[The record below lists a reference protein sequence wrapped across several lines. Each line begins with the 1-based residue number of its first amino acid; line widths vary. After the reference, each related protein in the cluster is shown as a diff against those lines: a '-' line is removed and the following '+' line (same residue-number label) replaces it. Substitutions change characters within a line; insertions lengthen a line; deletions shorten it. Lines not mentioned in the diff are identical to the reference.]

1 MGTELFMLSGLHV
14 PGYFSPL
21 GILLFKGFT
30 MQGWARDP
38 APNPYCAIWPLW
50 ELNSQLPGPLWEAF
64 YPPIGV
70 TKTLQPSVFQG
81 DLSTHSG
88 YCRPRDLDSKF
99 PPLLRIHSG
108 SVT

>member
-30 MQGWARDP
+30 MQGWARGP

-50 ELNSQLPGPLWEAF
+50 ELNFQLPGPLLAAF
-64 YPPIGV
+64 YPAIGV
-70 TKTLQPSVFQG
+70 MKA
-81 DLSTHSG
+81 LSALHVSG
-88 YCRPRDLDSKF
+88 RSFHPQWKMWTQRFGL
-99 PPLLRIHSG
+99 
-108 SVT
+108 